1 MFNEFKTYNQFL
13 DYFNN
18 EQTCIRYL
26 EYHLWNN
33 NPTCPH
39 CGCTNA
45 YTTNRGYKCSD
56 KDCRKKFSVTSGTI
70 YRHTKVSLR
79 TWLSAMY
86 LTTSFKKGIS
96 ALQLAKMIGVSD
108 KTAWFMLR
116 KIRNLFTQANSE
128 KLKGTVQADE
138 TFVGGKN
145 KNRHAD
151 KKYKGVQGR
160 AAKDKIPVLG
170 LVTNEGQVRTFVVKD
185 TEAYTLQNIVK
196 NNVEQGATFISDAYK
211 SYIGLDKYYNHIRV
225 KHNEN
230 GDYKFAVTGIH
241 NTNRMEGFWTWVKRG
256 YIGTH
261 HHMSRKH
268 LQAYCDEI
276 SFRYNTRNLS
286 DSARFE
292 QTMKLIHQGQITYK
306 DIAA

>member
-1 MFNEFKTYNQFL
+1 MFNEFKSYSQFL
-13 DYFNN
+13 DYFKD
-18 EQTCIRYL
+18 EQICVKYL
-26 EYHLWNN
+26 EYHLWGDT
-33 NPTCPH
+33 PSCPH

-45 YTTNRGYKCSD
+45 YKTNRGYKCSD
-56 KDCRKKFSVTSGTI
+56 KHCHKKFTVTSGTI

-96 ALQLAKMIGVSD
+96 SLQLAKMIGVSD

-116 KIRNLFTQANSE
+116 KIRNMFMVMTHD
-128 KLKGTVQADE
+128 KLTSHVQADE

-160 AAKDKIPVLG
+160 AAKDKVPVLG
-170 LVTNEGQVRTFVVKD
+170 LVTNEGTVRTFVVKD
-185 TEAYTLQNIVK
+185 TEANTLQKIVK
-196 NNVEQGATFISDAYK
+196 ENVEEGATFVSDAYK
-211 SYIGLDKYYNHIRV
+211 SYIGLNKHYNHIRV

-230 GDYKFAVTGIH
+230 GDYKFAVTNTY

-256 YIGTH
+256 YMGTH
-261 HHMSRKH
+261 HYMSRKH

-276 SFRYNTRNLS
+276 SFRYNTRKLS
-286 DSARFE
+286 DKERLE
-292 QTMKLIHQGQITYK
+292 QSIKLSYQGQITYR